1 MEITTESSGGA
12 SIGTTLAAESVTIGS
27 IAGLRVLVVLT
38 QPPLPQG
45 GAPGKVAV
53 GLLRG
58 LQAHG
63 LDACALAARQHFAVP
78 GDIPADLDVEQV
90 EVVPPGPWEGRL
102 GRIVRPRGELAG
114 PFAARVAE
122 AARSAD
128 VVFLDQVETV
138 WCAEGLTTPHALHLH
153 YLARLDRGL
162 GAPHRRQF
170 RQVLDQERAE
180 RRAIRTIDELVASSP
195 VVAAELRRRAP
206 AADVTIAPLSLDP
219 SLYRPAPLDGP
230 PTAGLIGTAT
240 WPPTAAALRVLLED
254 VWPRVQAPDASLVVA
269 GRGTQRFG
277 GIGEVDSAGDF
288 FQGLSLLLFPL
299 PRGSGM
305 KVKTL
310 EAMASGVP
318 VVTTP
323 AGAEGIEASD
333 GVIVEAEPERL
344 AAAARELLTDE
355 AARRERGAAA
365 REDFER
371 RYSPAPA
378 TKALVELLER
388 MLA

>member
-1 MEITTESSGGA
+1 MTTESSGRA
-12 SIGTTLAAESVTIGS
+12 SIGTTLAAESVTIGP
-27 IAGLRVLVVLT
+27 IAGLRVLVVLA
-38 QPPLPQG
+38 QPPLPEG

-53 GLLRG
+53 GLIRG

-63 LDACALAARQHFAVP
+63 LEVRALAARQHFAVP
-78 GDIPADLDVEQV
+78 GNIPADLAVEQV
-90 EVVPPGPWEGRL
+90 DLAPPPRWEARL

-122 AARSAD
+122 AARDAD

-138 WCAEGLTTPHALHLH
+138 WCADGLSTPHALHLH

-180 RRAIRTIDELVASSP
+180 RQAMRTIGQLVASSP

-206 AADVTIAPLSLDP
+206 AAEVTIAPLSLDP

-230 PTAGLIGTAT
+230 PTAGLIGTAA
-240 WPPTAAALRVLLED
+240 WPPTAAALRVLLDD
-254 VWPRVQAPDASLVVA
+254 VWPQVEAPAARLVVA
-269 GRGTQRFG
+269 GRGTERFG

-288 FQGLSLLLFPL
+288 FQGLSLLLFPV

-323 AGAEGIEASD
+323 AGAEGIEPSD
-333 GVIVEAEPERL
+333 GVIVESEPGRL
-344 AAAARELLTDE
+344 AAAANELLTDE
-355 AARRERGAAA
+355 AARRERGTVA
-365 REDFER
+365 RADFER
-371 RYSPAPA
+371 YYSPGPA
-378 TKALVELLER
+378 TAPLVELYER
-388 MLA
+388 MLD